1 MTATFKKLVANSFS
15 RNFRSIAEV
24 VERELVDPGDD
35 VVLVKN
41 HFGGVNASDI
51 NISGGVYFSD
61 TNFPYDL
68 GCESA
73 GEVVAVGRGV
83 KDFQVGDLV
92 VSPYLGSAYTEYL
105 YREPSRL
112 VKVPNVSPDAMSAI
126 NSGCTASIGLEVVG
140 EMGSGETVLVTAA
153 AGGVGNWAVQLAKR
167 AGNHVIG
174 TCSTQAKADRLKDLG
189 CDRII
194 LYRDEDLDAVL
205 KEEYPDGIDLIFEQV
220 GQATFDTCVDNVAR
234 RGRILIC
241 GFISEYQDGPQE
253 ILAPRIYHKLLWKS
267 AQLRGFLFSDWPDR
281 FHEHLAR
288 NMQLIEDGLVD
299 PQIDPQAFV
308 GVDGAVDAVEYLHS
322 GGNTGK
328 VVVQYQ

>member
-15 RNFRSIAEV
+15 RNFRSVAEV
-24 VERELVDPGDD
+24 VERELVDPGDGE
-35 VVLVKN
+35 VLVKN
-41 HFGGVNASDI
+41 HYGGVNASDI
-51 NISGGVYFSD
+51 NISGGAYFS
-61 TNFPYDL
+61 NAKFPYDL

-73 GEVVAVGRGV
+73 GEVVAVGQDV

-112 VKVPNVSPDAMSAI
+112 VKVPNVTPGVMSAI
-126 NSGCTASIGLEVVG
+126 NSGCTASIGLDVVG
-140 EMGSGETVLVTAA
+140 EMSSGETVLITAA

-174 TCSTQAKADRLKDLG
+174 TCSTQAKADRLKVLG
-189 CDRII
+189 CDRVV
-194 LYRDEDLDAVL
+194 LYRDEDLDTVL
-205 KEEYPDGIDLIFEQV
+205 KNEYPDGIDLIFEQV
-220 GQATFDTCVDNVAR
+220 GQAMFDTCVDNVAR

-288 NMQLIEDGLVD
+288 NMQLI
-299 PQIDPQAFV
+299 
-308 GVDGAVDAVEYLHS
+308 
-322 GGNTGK
+322 
-328 VVVQYQ
+328 

>member
-24 VERELVDPGDD
+24 VERELVDPGDGE
-35 VVLVKN
+35 VLVKN

-51 NISGGVYFSD
+51 NISGGAYFS
-61 TNFPYDL
+61 NGKFPYDL

-73 GEVVAVGRGV
+73 GEVVAVGQDV

-112 VKVPNVSPDAMSAI
+112 VKVPNVSPGAMSAI

-174 TCSTQAKADRLKDLG
+174 TCSTQAKADRLKALG
-189 CDRII
+189 CDRVI

-220 GQATFDTCVDNVAR
+220 GQATFDACVDNVAR
-234 RGRILIC
+234 KGRILIC

-308 GVDGAVDAVEYLHS
+308 GVDGVVDAVEYLHN

-328 VVVQYQ
+328 VVVQYR

>member
-15 RNFRSIAEV
+15 RNFRSVAEV
-24 VERELVDPGDD
+24 VERELVDPGDGE
-35 VVLVKN
+35 VLVKN
-41 HFGGVNASDI
+41 HYGGVNASDI
-51 NISGGVYFSD
+51 NISGGAYFS
-61 TNFPYDL
+61 NAKFPYDL

-73 GEVVAVGRGV
+73 GEVVAVGQDV

-112 VKVPNVSPDAMSAI
+112 VKVPNVSPGAMSAI

-140 EMGSGETVLVTAA
+140 EMSSGETILVTAA

-174 TCSTQAKADRLKDLG
+174 TCSTQAKADRLKVLG
-189 CDRII
+189 CDRVV
-194 LYRDEDLDAVL
+194 LYRDEDLDTVL
-205 KEEYPDGIDLIFEQV
+205 KNEYPDGIDLIFEQV
-220 GQATFDTCVDNVAR
+220 GQAMFDTCVDNVAR

-328 VVVQYQ
+328 VVVKYR